1 MVQVTVMKTLMER
14 EKWLAHSSTSYTG
27 PGYITSTQT
36 WVKNIAAL
44 TDIVIV
50 SLSEALGN
58 CGWDCKIIFI
68 DHFLK
73 GLTDAHQDPEEL

>member
-50 SLSEALGN
+50 SLSKALRYCVDDGI
-58 CGWDCKIIFI
+58 GTFF
-68 DHFLK
+68 H
-73 GLTDAHQDPEEL
+73 

>member
-36 WVKNIAAL
+36 GFKTYVAAL

-50 SLSEALGN
+50 SLSKALGN

-68 DHFLK
+68 DHFL
-73 GLTDAHQDPEEL
+73 